1 MLDYRNKIICAPMV
15 RIGNLPFRLLCL
27 KYGAD
32 IVYTDEIIDYKLV
45 RCERFV
51 NGENRIH
58 LANPLQFAYSD
69 LPSPDALGTIDYIS
83 DEDHVVFRTCKEEK
97 DKLVLQVGTN
107 CPDRALKAAKLV

>member
-1 MLDYRNKIICAPMV
+1 MV

-51 NGENRIH
+51 NGKSTFDFLFVERPNQKIIQCS
-58 LANPLQFAYSD
+58 LVFQT
-69 LPSPDALGTIDYIS
+69 DALGTIDYIS

-97 DKLVLQVGTN
+97 DKLVLQIGTN

>member
-1 MLDYRNKIICAPMV
+1 MGECKMLDYRNKIICAPMV

-51 NGENRIH
+51 NGECYQPVNSR
-58 LANPLQFAYSD
+58 N
-69 LPSPDALGTIDYIS
+69 
-83 DEDHVVFRTCKEEK
+83 
-97 DKLVLQVGTN
+97 
-107 CPDRALKAAKLV
+107 